1 MSARFGVLTEFLTS
15 EGWIMNHGNE
25 SVGRIKDSV
34 SKAIIGKEDIVEK
47 LMVALFSGGHVL
59 IEDVPGVGKTTLV
72 HAVAKSIGCSFRRIQ
87 FTPDLLP
94 SDITGVTVYNM
105 KQGEFEFKEGPINS
119 NIVLADEINRG
130 SPKTQSS
137 LLEAMQERQITVDG
151 RTYKLPEPF
160 MVLATQNP
168 IEFEGTFPLPEAQI
182 DRFTIRLSM
191 GYPAFSEERAIMK
204 RFKQD
209 NLLNSIEPVISGSDV
224 LELRKKIELV
234 HMDDS
239 LQDYIVQIIHATRE
253 HKDVYL
259 GCSPRGTL
267 ALFNN
272 SRALAFVRGREYVL
286 PDDIKELVNCTL
298 AHRIILKSEARIQG
312 KSQESV
318 LSEILKS
325 IRVPVANSNG

>member
-1 MSARFGVLTEFLTS
+1 MDRRNEFA
-15 EGWIMNHGNE
+15 E
-25 SVGRIKDSV
+25 RIEESV
-34 SKAIIGKEDIVEK
+34 SKAIVGKGETVEK
-47 LMVALFSGGHVL
+47 LMVALLSGGHVL

-72 HAVAKSIGCSFRRIQ
+72 HAVARSIGCSFRRIQ

-105 KQGEFEFKEGPINS
+105 KQGEFEFKEGPITS

-151 RTYKLPEPF
+151 NTYKLPEPF

-191 GYPAFSEERAIMK
+191 GYPTYSEEKAIMK
-204 RFKQD
+204 KYKSD
-209 NLLNSIEPVISGSDV
+209 NLLESIKPVTSGEDV
-224 LELRKKIELV
+224 LEARKKVEQV

-239 LQDYIVQIIHATRE
+239 LQDYIVQIIQATRE

-272 SRALAFVRGREYVL
+272 SRALAFIRGREYVV
-286 PDDIKELVNCTL
+286 PDDVKELVICTL

>member
-1 MSARFGVLTEFLTS
+1 
-15 EGWIMNHGNE
+15 MNYYNE
-25 SVGRIKDSV
+25 SIRRIEESV
-34 SKAIIGKEDIVEK
+34 SKAIVGKRETVEK
-47 LMVALFSGGHVL
+47 LLVALLAGGHVL

-72 HAVAKSIGCSFRRIQ
+72 HAVARSIGCSFKRIQ

-105 KQGEFEFKEGPINS
+105 KQGEFEFKQGPITS
-119 NIVLADEINRG
+119 NIVLADEINRS

-151 RTYKLPEPF
+151 NTYKLPNPF

-168 IEFEGTFPLPEAQI
+168 IEYEGTFPLPEAQI
-182 DRFTIRLSM
+182 DRFTIRISM
-191 GYPAFSEERAIMK
+191 GYPSYTEEKSILSK
-204 RFKQD
+204 YQSD
-209 NLLNSIEPVISGSDV
+209 NSLEKMEPVISAEDIQTIQKEV
-224 LELRKKIELV
+224 EQV
-234 HMDDS
+234 HVDDS
-239 LQDYIVQIIHATRE
+239 IRDYMVQIVQATRG
-253 HKDVYL
+253 HRDVYL

-272 SRALAFVRGREYVL
+272 SRSLAFIRGREYVL
-286 PDDIKELVNCTL
+286 PDDVKELALCTL

-312 KSQESV
+312 KDQDSV
-318 LSEILKS
+318 LLEILKS